1 MVYTYNGIYVYKNI
15 YLYSSCICVYI
26 IGSYGSKCC
35 VFHQRCD
42 MVLRKEKCVSTPLKI
57 PQTISGFNPVIL
69 PILHGIS
76 LITNNQHHLTQQ
88 RGQKIG
94 RHEYKTGWKNGSA
107 KITWSYKYC
116 LFCLFGF
123 WCPLV
128 PVVSKKVSGVRW
140 SAEYFGS
147 FGTMES
153 PSTWNHHG
161 ILAFPKHWSKKLHQ
175 IPIESIIQDNPRFEM
190 HVPSGNALCVSTPKK
205 ITHA

>member
-107 KITWSYKYC
+107 KITWSCKYC

-123 WCPLV
+123 WCPRTSRPPKMFL
-128 PVVSKKVSGVRW
+128 VSGGGV
-140 SAEYFGS
+140 SGFFLGS
-147 FGTMES
+147 LGMESNRLRYGMES

-161 ILAFPKHWSKKLHQ
+161 ILAFPKNWSKKLHQ
-175 IPIESIIQDNPRFEM
+175 IPMNR
-190 HVPSGNALCVSTPKK
+190 
-205 ITHA
+205 

>member
-107 KITWSYKYC
+107 KITWSCKYC

-123 WCPLV
+123 WCPRTNRLQKCFWCPVEVSAVFFSV
-128 PVVSKKVSGVRW
+128 PSGWNRIDCVTEWNHHRH
-140 SAEYFGS
+140 GI
-147 FGTMES
+147 TMES
-153 PSTWNHHG
+153 
-161 ILAFPKHWSKKLHQ
+161 
-175 IPIESIIQDNPRFEM
+175 
-190 HVPSGNALCVSTPKK
+190 
-205 ITHA
+205 